1 MESTTVR
8 DVPTIYTYILD
19 DCILSDLDDVGKDS
33 YHHTFFEMLGNWS
46 FGDYFKVCRLTLS
59 NSPLNRSTSQKDAI
73 RYSWD
78 MLTNIYKLD
87 KDRLY
92 VTYFEGDLKNGL
104 DPDLEARNHWLDVG
118 VAESHIIPGS
128 AKDNFWGTGC
138 PILVL
143 TLSQL
148 DCRNGRYWS
157 LRTFKVST

>member
-1 MESTTVR
+1 
-8 DVPTIYTYILD
+8 
-19 DCILSDLDDVGKDS
+19 
-33 YHHTFFEMLGNWS
+33 
-46 FGDYFKVCRLTLS
+46 
-59 NSPLNRSTSQKDAI
+59 
-73 RYSWD
+73 
-78 MLTNIYKLD
+78 MLTNVYKLD

-92 VTYFEGDLKNGL
+92 VTYFEGDRKNGL

-138 PILVL
+138 LTLVL

-157 LRTFKVST
+157 LRTFKVLTQACIALYPLSFILIQ